1 MPDSSKRNRKRRF
14 WEVDANLCAPSGKFG
29 LWERSLELG
38 RAVGRYVLWGLILT
52 YPLTMPLIGI
62 LFGGLAFWA
71 AFGGSGLAIVI
82 LLRRFG
88 LSRNFDSREGSLA
101 RGILG
106 ICGGF
111 LCTLGFY
118 YSLIFLHGWAL
129 PIAFGLLGLAF
140 SITLRK

>member
-14 WEVDANLCAPSGKFG
+14 WEVDANLYAPSGKFG

-38 RAVGRYVLWGLILT
+38 RAVGKYVLWGLIMT
-52 YPLTMPLIGI
+52 YPFTLPVIGV
-62 LFGGLAFWA
+62 LFGGLAFWGT
-71 AFGGSGLAIVI
+71 FGASGLVIVV

-88 LSRNFDSREGSLA
+88 LSRNFNSREGSLF

-118 YSLIFLHGWAL
+118 YSLIFLHGWVF
-129 PIAFGLLGLAF
+129 PITFGLLGLVF
-140 SITLRK
+140 FIILRE